1 MEKSL
6 TQITKA
12 GDSYSFIA
20 STPGLDRHKDTVAQ
34 DFNLDAYLKNPII
47 LFGHDHADPIGKA
60 VDVRIEDGNLIAEIE
75 FSSTERGQTVKT
87 LVDEGVLRALSIG
100 FISDDVNSNAEGGLD
115 LRQNSLL
122 EISVVAVPSNPDS
135 LRIKST
141 QETEIMSDVLAPTPV
156 LTPIVSQQPD
166 SLMTQVE
173 KAMPQLQSGQ
183 SFRTEVSRKAISGP
197 GTSAVAQI
205 ALPSQNIGLINQT
218 VSLPNRL
225 IDLITRLPASAQSVS
240 YVQVALS
247 ANNAA
252 IVPELGLKP
261 ESQMQATSQVAEVKT
276 WAHWT
281 EASKQVLADVAGL
294 QALVGGALIEGA
306 TRIVDAHIYSTL
318 STQAGAFIP
327 TTSAS
332 DVVAEA
338 SLRLAQAGGTQSVV
352 CVNPSDYLSMM
363 TAKASGSGTY
373 LGLSPVAGNVIACPS
388 VAQGKILAFDRAA
401 AAWFERESI
410 GVFLGYHGDQF
421 VRNAITILAE
431 LRGVAAVLDPNLVLF
446 GDLPVAAAATT
457 VNTGETPPMN
467 PVPNTLWFRSSDA
480 TMMIWYD
487 NAWVQ
492 ISSGAAAVKK

>member
-1 MEKSL
+1 MEKLLATL
-6 TQITKA
+6 TKS
-12 GDSYSFIA
+12 GDAFTFVA
-20 STPGLDRHKDTVAQ
+20 STASVDRMGDTVEQ
-34 DFNLDAYLKNPII
+34 DFDLAEYLRNPVV
-47 LFGHDHADPIGKA
+47 LFGHDHDQPVGKA
-60 VDVRIEDGNLIAEIE
+60 LDVRFENGQLVADIE
-75 FSSTERGQTVKT
+75 FAPTERGQEIKA
-87 LVDEGVLRALSIG
+87 LVDHGTLRALSIG
-100 FISDDVNSNAEGGLD
+100 FTPGDTQARPDGGLSFAK
-115 LRQNSLL
+115 NSLL
-122 EISVVAVPSNPDS
+122 EISIVPVPANPDA

-141 QETEIMSDVLAPTPV
+141 QEAPIMSD
-156 LTPIVSQQPD
+156 
-166 SLMTQVE
+166 TQVIVPE
-173 KAMPQLQSGQ
+173 LKSVTQAAPEGLMSQISKALPQLQSGQ

-240 YVQVALS
+240 YVQVSLS

-421 VRNAITILAE
+421 IRNAITILAE

-487 NAWVQ
+487 DTWVQ
-492 ISSGAAAVKK
+492 ISSGVAAAK